1 MEKLNLNVIWYS
13 DSASMCKLSVI
24 KTLIFVICDLTGAKP
39 TVDGHFRDLR
49 RNVSIGNVGYI
60 SDKGRMCRQNS

>member
-1 MEKLNLNVIWYS
+1 MEKVWCNLIQ
-13 DSASMCKLSVI
+13 CKYVQGI